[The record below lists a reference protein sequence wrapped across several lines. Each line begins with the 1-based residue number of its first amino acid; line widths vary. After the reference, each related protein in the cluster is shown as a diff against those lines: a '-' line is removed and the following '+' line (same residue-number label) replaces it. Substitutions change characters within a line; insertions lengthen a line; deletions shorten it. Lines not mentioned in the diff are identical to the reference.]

1 MAFFLRCVR
10 VRACALRLRVIA
22 FFLAFLLASSLG
34 GAGALAVAPVDPASL
49 VQLSGQIVPRDDA
62 SAEIVVTA
70 QVAAG
75 FHINAHEPLDP
86 FLIPTDLS
94 LVAAGSQFAA
104 PLYPKPARR
113 SFAFAPGKSLLVMD
127 GRFEI
132 RARATPA
139 PAGPVKASLHYQ
151 ACDETRCL
159 APVTVQIRFPEPRAG
174 LVPAAPAAASSGIDA
189 HLTRLLS
196 DASLPVALGAIFLLG
211 LGLNLTPCVYP
222 LISVTLGYF
231 GAQAG
236 QRKRPWS
243 LAIAYV
249 LGITASFAALGTMA
263 SLAGAV
269 IGAPL
274 QQPLVVAALAGVMVA
289 LALSSFGLF
298 ELRMPHAIVNR
309 LGTAST
315 GPGGAA
321 AMGLTMGVVAAPCIG
336 PVVLA
341 LVVYVGAR
349 QQTGLGLLLFSVL
362 GLGMGAP
369 YLLLAVVADSLHRL
383 PRAGEWLRWMN
394 RLFGFLLL
402 GMAIFF
408 VRHLLPVTVVQ
419 WATAGLLATGAVYL
433 GFLEPSGRTS
443 GTFAT
448 LRRFG
453 GLVTLPA
460 AVWMVLPAT
469 LPKDAVKW
477 EPLTLAAVDR
487 AIGGG
492 RPAVVEFSAQWCL
505 PCVEMERTT
514 FVDPAVVAEAS
525 SVAMLQAD
533 VTTSDATTD
542 ALLQRFGVAGVP
554 TMLFFD
560 AEGREVERV
569 VGFLDARRMTEL
581 LRHIRGRPATTTTTT
596 RT

>member
-1 MAFFLRCVR
+1 MASDVR
-10 VRACALRLRVIA
+10 SVRARSCSLGLGII
-22 FFLAFLLASSLG
+22 AFLLASSLG
-34 GAGALAVAPVDPASL
+34 SGGARAVEPVDPASL
-49 VQLSGQIVPRDDA
+49 VRLSGRIVPQDDA
-62 SAEIVVTA
+62 SAEIVVIA
-70 QVAAG
+70 EVAAG
-75 FHINAHEPLDP
+75 FHINAHKPLDP

-94 LVAAGSQFAA
+94 LAAAGSQFAA
-104 PLYPKPARR
+104 PLYPEPARR
-113 SFAFAPGKSLLVMD
+113 SFAFAPGKPLLVMD
-127 GRFEI
+127 GRIEI

-159 APVTVQIRFPEPRAG
+159 PPTTVHVRFPETRAG
-174 LVPAAPAAASSGIDA
+174 LLPPAIAPAGGLDA
-189 HLTRLLS
+189 QLAGLLRE
-196 DASLPVALGAIFLLG
+196 ASLPVVLGAIFLLG

-236 QRKRPWS
+236 QRRRPWS

-249 LGITASFAALGTMA
+249 LGITASFAVLGTMA
-263 SLAGAV
+263 ALAGAL

-274 QQPLVVAALAGVMVA
+274 QQPVVVAALSGVMVA

-309 LGTAST
+309 LGIASA

-349 QQTGLGLLLFSVL
+349 QETGLGLLLFAVL

-383 PRAGEWLRWMN
+383 PRAGDWLRWMN

-408 VRHLLPVTVVQ
+408 VRHLLPVAVVQ
-419 WATAGLLATGAVYL
+419 WATAGLVATAAVYL
-433 GFLEPSGRTS
+433 GFLEPSGRTYGS
-443 GTFAT
+443 FAT

-453 GLVTLPA
+453 GLVALPA
-460 AVWMVLPAT
+460 AVWMVLPVN
-469 LPKDAVKW
+469 LPEGAVKW

-487 AIGGG
+487 VIAGG
-492 RPAVVEFSAQWCL
+492 RPAVVEFSADWCL

-514 FVDPAVVAEAS
+514 FVDPEVVAAS
-525 SVAMLQAD
+525 GAVAMLQAD
-533 VTTSDATTD
+533 VTTSDSRTE

-560 AEGREVERV
+560 ADGREVERV

-581 LRHIRGRPATTTTTT
+581 LRDIRGGDRERPATTT